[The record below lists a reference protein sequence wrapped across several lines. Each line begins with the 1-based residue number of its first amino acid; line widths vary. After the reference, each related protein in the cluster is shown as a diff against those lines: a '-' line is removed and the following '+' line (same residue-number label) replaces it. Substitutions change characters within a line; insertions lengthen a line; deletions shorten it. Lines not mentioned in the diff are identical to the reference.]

1 MKTTHGVI
9 EHSTSRPT
17 DYLYRVS
24 IKCLVMN
31 EAGEV
36 LAVKE
41 KGRDWWD
48 LPGGGMDHGE
58 TIRDAIAREMY
69 EEVCMMGDFRYEL
82 IFADDPNRIDE
93 HGFWQLRLVFAVA
106 QDNANYKPGVDSDE
120 IAFLPPE
127 HFQGS
132 TAVTDQRIWEAIE
145 AYKQK
150 T

>member
-41 KGRDWWD
+41 KGRDWWG

-58 TIRDAIAREMY
+58 SIRDAIGREMH
-69 EEVCMMGDFRYEL
+69 EEVSMAGDFSYEL
-82 IFADDPNRIDE
+82 ISAGDPFAIDE
-93 HGFWQLRLVFAVA
+93 HGLWQIELTFVVF
-106 QDNANYKPGVDSDE
+106 QDNATYKSGVDSDE

-145 AYKQK
+145 AYRQK